1 YSFVSIGN
9 CLAARTAVLLL
20 LISYRQARWLLE
32 QPAQSFFS
40 QLPCWERWLCSRVNV
55 WRGYWWMG
63 VFGAPSAKR
72 HCGWSNDEGFI
83 GQLVAEGGYLSK
95 REREAVTSAKLT
107 RSYVDEQGRRK
118 FVGQKLQLKR
128 SQPLSCTWPLRF
140 HHVSAHL
147 AVSDFAGSILPN
159 LALP

>member
-1 YSFVSIGN
+1 
-9 CLAARTAVLLL
+9 
-20 LISYRQARWLLE
+20 
-32 QPAQSFFS
+32 
-40 QLPCWERWLCSRVNV
+40 
-55 WRGYWWMG
+55 MG

-118 FVGQKLQLKR
+118 FVGQKLQLKHVA
-128 SQPLSCTWPLRF
+128 SALSSCERTFSGLRF
-140 HHVSAHL
+140 CRQYPAKFGAAL
-147 AVSDFAGSILPN
+147 ARNFRGRKTAACPH
-159 LALP
+159 